1 MTSLETG
8 APCPV
13 CGAGL
18 RMKLARSKRTGKP
31 SIALSCPVDGRHF
44 RGFIADRD
52 YVSKLL
58 ELLEAGQ

>member
-1 MTSLETG
+1 MTGVETG

-18 RMKLARSKRTGKP
+18 RMKLARRKRTGKP

-44 RGFIADRD
+44 RGFIADSE
-52 YVSKLL
+52 YVSKVM
-58 ELLEAGQ
+58 ELLEAGR